1 MKKNLFIISILAL
14 GLGFASCSDSDSN
27 NDSDKTITEDEAQ
40 NLDYTSDNAAAWGN
54 YAVNVVRLLAND
66 SKNLY
71 DEWNK
76 SFAAAF
82 KGHTASSGYNT
93 AIECVQEI
101 IAGSIDIA
109 TEVGTA
115 KIGEPV
121 GYWNDGQRNKAL
133 YAVESWYS
141 YHSREDYMNNIL
153 SVANSIIGANI
164 NIENNVPLTD
174 SYKDLANAN
183 SIYAKGLQSETLSP
197 LVEDVWQKIVAA
209 HNAIWQIP
217 QPFRN
222 NINSA
227 KAVVAMDACAQL
239 TASLETLNASIE
251 KGSLSEDD
259 AQAIVNQWVDV
270 VVLPTYKDLVDKNNV
285 LQTAVK
291 NLQKSPSNAT
301 FEAACSAWIA
311 ARKPW
316 ESSEAF
322 LFGPV
327 AEMGLDPNMDSW
339 PLDAVGIANLLKS
352 QRWSDMEWTGQ
363 YEEPDEDNP
372 SARAEAIE
380 AAQSLRGFHTLEYLL
395 FKNGAP
401 RTVK

>member
-71 DEWNK
+71 DEWIN

-101 IAGSIDIA
+101 IASSIDIA

-227 KAVVAMDACAQL
+227 KAVAAMDACAQL

-285 LQTAVK
+285 LQTAVN

>member
-71 DEWNK
+71 DEWIN

-174 SYKDLANAN
+174 YYKDLANAN

-227 KAVVAMDACAQL
+227 KAVAAMDACAQL
-239 TASLETLNASIE
+239 TASLEALNASIE

-285 LQTAVK
+285 LQTAVN

>member
-1 MKKNLFIISILAL
+1 MKKYLLIISILAL
-14 GLGFASCSDSDSN
+14 GLGFASCSDSDN
-27 NDSDKTITEDEAQ
+27 NDNGSKDITEDEAQ
-40 NLDYTSDNAAAWGN
+40 NLDYTSENAAAWGN

-183 SIYAKGLQSETLSP
+183 SIYTKGLQSETLSP

-227 KAVVAMDACAQL
+227 KAVAAMDACAHL
-239 TASLETLNASIE
+239 TASLEALNASIE
-251 KGSLSEDD
+251 KASLSEQD

-270 VVLPTYKDLVDKNNV
+270 VVLPTYKDLVEKNNA
-285 LQTAVK
+285 LQTAV
-291 NLQKSPSNAT
+291 NTLQKSPSNAA
-301 FEAACSAWIA
+301 FETACNAWIA

-327 AEMGLDPNMDSW
+327 AELGLDPNMDSW

-352 QRWSDMEWTGQ
+352 QRWSEMEWTGL